1 MQPVNAT
8 VGGKCTRALQ
18 YSPYALTGCVPAG
31 PGDNPAIGP
40 PLHVIDLNPRK
51 TGNLEFRGP
60 ALDHCR
66 RKRPAKMRGQPDAGG
81 TQALEKRRIG
91 KRRAVSVGM
100 NENTPFDGILLAQCP
115 QIANR
120 LRIVNTRKCNECGF
134 QMTRQH
140 RRQSEFAA
148 GDEGDR
154 NPAESRSSTPE
165 VLELTMT
172 PSPVT
177 VDRQTVVTAQ
187 RPFSSSLE
195 RPGLMS
201 MGPSSML
208 AKALATAMKST
219 GPLTHS
225 VRRTIQAT
233 GPIIA
238 FGLRRC
244 YSIAEGRPTS
254 PLTITAPAH
263 FRAFASS
270 QWRGQAPWGRGST
283 GSTGSPTPASS
294 RPWWMS
300 GTPPGGLLIAPK
312 PCPAEPSAE
321 PRTPGIRYAG
331 YRSPPTRPG
340 IAPRSVHRRFRGSR

>member
-1 MQPVNAT
+1 
-8 VGGKCTRALQ
+8 
-18 YSPYALTGCVPAG
+18 
-31 PGDNPAIGP
+31 
-40 PLHVIDLNPRK
+40 
-51 TGNLEFRGP
+51 
-60 ALDHCR
+60 
-66 RKRPAKMRGQPDAGG
+66 
-81 TQALEKRRIG
+81 
-91 KRRAVSVGM
+91 
-100 NENTPFDGILLAQCP
+100 
-115 QIANR
+115 
-120 LRIVNTRKCNECGF
+120 
-134 QMTRQH
+134 MTI
-140 RRQSEFAA
+140 
-148 GDEGDR
+148 
-154 NPAESRSSTPE
+154 
-165 VLELTMT
+165 T
-172 PSPVT
+172 PSPAT

-208 AKALATAMKST
+208 AKAFATAMKST

-321 PRTPGIRYAG
+321 PRTPGTRYAG
-331 YRSPPTRPG
+331 CRSPPTRPG
-340 IAPRSVHRRFRGSR
+340 IAPRSAHRRFRGSR